1 MSDLNAARET
11 IKAAKKMRR
20 WVLIGAFVGSILIAQ
35 LQIDALTT
43 IFMIGSFGYFFYLK
57 FQFKRIAASN
67 SDIAEVLTQMKAEA
81 KEVANQIQQT
91 KSVLAKYEVGL
102 ESFGLKGTYN
112 ISSAQD
118 GLMLK
123 KSAGKETL
131 TIPWSD
137 LLEVEAG
144 SEADLR
150 NRVTLSRFLLVGVFA
165 LGVKKEKKKNFYI
178 SIATPNSV
186 GLFELNT
193 SGSNNRD
200 NEKKARVFA
209 AACNARIKQ
218 INPDVKTK
226 IDPVQMTQFEEI
238 EKLGELLEKGLL
250 TQSEFEK
257 KKKSILGI

>member
-1 MSDLNAARET
+1 MSDLNVARET
-11 IKAAKKMRR
+11 IRAAKKQRR
-20 WVLIGAFVGSILIAQ
+20 WVLIGAIVGSILVAQ
-35 LQIDALTT
+35 FQIDALTT
-43 IFMIGSFGYFFYLK
+43 VVMIGSFGYFFYLK
-57 FQFKRIAASN
+57 FKFKKVASA
-67 SDIAEVLTQMKAEA
+67 SPEITEVLVQMKAEA
-81 KEVANQIQQT
+81 KEAVNQLQQT

-102 ESFGLKGTYN
+102 ESYGLNGSYN
-112 ISSAQD
+112 LSSAQN

-123 KSAGKETL
+123 PSRGKEAV
-131 TIPWSD
+131 TIPWTD

-165 LGVKKEKKKNFYI
+165 LGVKKEKKKNFYV
-178 SIATPNSV
+178 SIATQNSV

-218 INPDVKTK
+218 VNPNAKAN
-226 IDPVQMTQFEEI
+226 IDPVQMTQFQEI

-250 TQSEFEK
+250 TQAEFDK